1 MKTQIAARR
10 LLAESLAETGEVSA
24 SGAITAALGAV
35 LGPVESTIMTLTEG
49 NRGAG
54 IADAAAAD
62 RSPGEI
68 GPREGF
74 VAAYRTAV
82 VSGSFCGLVA
92 VVLLVFHAVRP
103 QADPLDHPEFAALQ
117 KQAAAEPRN
126 EALKQQVRELDLR
139 LRQEYF
145 RNRQFREW
153 GAWLLIG
160 GGLTFV
166 VAAKIAS
173 SLRRPLPHP
182 SGSDLLDERHERNA
196 ALARLGVGG
205 LAALFLLLGFILA
218 WRGRGTERQLA
229 EASARTRGGGPAVA
243 AQDGAALA
251 RAGSSA
257 MPVGGAPAG
266 QGSPTPREAP
276 SPGGSPPAG
285 GAPNTGAAPV
295 TGAAPRTAAE
305 DCASPEEYA
314 RFWPRFRGPD
324 GSGISAYNDVPTQW
338 NGETGENIA
347 WKSPV
352 PLPGNNS
359 PVVWED
365 KVFVTGADN
374 DRRVVYCFHAE
385 TGEKLWESEIPGTPE
400 STAKPPKVLADTGL
414 AAPTV
419 ATDGRR
425 VYAVFANGDLA
436 AVDFAGKPVWRKS
449 LGIPE
454 NIYGHATSLC
464 TYRDRV
470 IVQFDQGSP
479 DDDLS
484 RLYAFDGKSGEIVWE
499 VSRETANSW
508 TTPIVFHDG
517 KREQLITVADP
528 FVISYNPADGKEW
541 WRFEGTTG
549 DCGPSP
555 VFHGGLIVAG
565 GEYSY
570 YMYGIRADG
579 QGDVTKTHLAW
590 ELEEG
595 LPDTCSPLVVENRL
609 ILLSASAVMTCY
621 NLEDGER
628 LWEHEFPDDTFTASP
643 GLAGGKVFLFAKEGK
658 CYVGTV
664 TDDGFQIE
672 QENSLGEECVTSPA
686 FQPNRIFIRGK
697 EHLFRIGK

>member
-1 MKTQIAARR
+1 
-10 LLAESLAETGEVSA
+10 
-24 SGAITAALGAV
+24 
-35 LGPVESTIMTLTEG
+35 MTSEKG
-49 NRGAG
+49 SREERIG
-54 IADAAAAD
+54 DAATVD
-62 RSPGEI
+62 LPPGD
-68 GPREGF
+68 GAPREGF
-74 VAAYRTAV
+74 LAAYRTAV
-82 VSGSFCGLVA
+82 VSGAFCAVA
-92 VVLLVFHAVRP
+92 ATVLLLHYAVRRNV
-103 QADPLDHPEFAALQ
+103 DPLDHPEFAALQ

-126 EALKQQVRELDLR
+126 EALKQRVRELDLQ
-139 LRQEYF
+139 LRQAYF
-145 RNRQFREW
+145 WDRRFREW

-182 SGSDLLDERHERNA
+182 AGSDLLDERHEQNA
-196 ALARLGVGG
+196 ARARCAVGG
-205 LAALFLLLGFILA
+205 LAALLLVSGLVLWWF
-218 WRGRGTERQLA
+218 GRGVERRLA
-229 EASARTRGGGPAVA
+229 EGAARINDQGTQVA
-243 AQDGAALA
+243 AAEGVRTSAPVETGGMPA
-251 RAGSSA
+251 RGTTT
-257 MPVGGAPAG
+257 P
-266 QGSPTPREAP
+266 QGPGTASPGVAP
-276 SPGGSPPAG
+276 SPAG
-285 GAPNTGAAPV
+285 
-295 TGAAPRTAAE
+295 AE

-314 RFWPRFRGPD
+314 RYWPRFRGPE
-324 GSGISAYNDVPTQW
+324 GSGISAYDDVPTEW
-338 NGETGENIA
+338 NGETGDNIA

-374 DRRVVYCFHAE
+374 DRRAVYCFQAA
-385 TGEKLWESEIPGTPE
+385 TGEKLWECEIPGTPE

-425 VYAVFANGDLA
+425 VYAVFANGDVG
-436 AVDFAGKPVWRKS
+436 AVDFAGKLVWRKS

-454 NIYGHATSLC
+454 NIYGHAASLC

-484 RLYAFDGKSGEIVWE
+484 RLYAFDGKTGEAVWE

-508 TTPIVFHDG
+508 TTPIIFHDG
-517 KREQLITVADP
+517 TREQLITVADP

-555 VFHGGLIVAG
+555 VFHGGLIAAG

-579 QGDVTKTHLAW
+579 EGDVTKTHSAW

-609 ILLSASAVMTCY
+609 ILVSASAVMTCY
-621 NLEDGER
+621 NWETGEK
-628 LWEHEFPDDTFTASP
+628 LWEHEFPEDTFTSSP
-643 GLAGGKVFLFAKEGK
+643 GLAGGKIYLFAHEGK

-664 TDDGFQIE
+664 TDEGFRIE
-672 QENSLGEECVTSPA
+672 HENSLGEECVTSPA
-686 FQPNRIFIRGK
+686 FQPGAIFIRGK
-697 EHLFRIGK
+697 EHLIRIGK

>member
-1 MKTQIAARR
+1 MTFVEGDRGDESGNAAGD
-10 LLAESLAETGEVSA
+10 LSPDA
-24 SGAITAALGAV
+24 SV
-35 LGPVESTIMTLTEG
+35 
-49 NRGAG
+49 
-54 IADAAAAD
+54 
-62 RSPGEI
+62 
-68 GPREGF
+68 PREGF

-82 VSGSFCGLVA
+82 VSGGFCALVA
-92 VVLLVFHAVRP
+92 AVLLVHYAVRP
-103 QADPLDHPEFAALQ
+103 QVDPLDHPEFAALQ
-117 KQAAAEPRN
+117 KRAAAEPRN
-126 EALKQQVRELDLR
+126 EALKERVRELDLR
-139 LRQEYF
+139 LRQEFF
-145 RNRQFREW
+145 RDRRFREW

-182 SGSDLLDERHERNA
+182 AGSDILDERHERNA
-196 ALARLGVGG
+196 ALARYGVGG
-205 LAALFLLLGFILA
+205 LAASLIVSGIVLSWPGRSLQRRLA
-218 WRGRGTERQLA
+218 DASAATAGPGSSVAGSQTDA
-229 EASARTRGGGPAVA
+229 ASARTVPE
-243 AQDGAALA
+243 GA
-251 RAGSSA
+251 
-257 MPVGGAPAG
+257 PVGGAPAS
-266 QGSPTPREAP
+266 QGIAAA
-276 SPGGSPPAG
+276 SPGAARPTG
-285 GAPNTGAAPV
+285 GAE
-295 TGAAPRTAAE
+295 AAE
-305 DCASPEEYA
+305 DCALPEEYA

-324 GSGISAYNDVPTQW
+324 GSGISAYDDIPTQW
-338 NGETGENIA
+338 NAETGENIA

-374 DRRVVYCFHAE
+374 DRRVVYCFQAA
-385 TGEKLWESEIPGTPE
+385 TGEKLWECEIPGTPE

-425 VYAVFANGDLA
+425 VYAVFANGDLG
-436 AVDFAGKPVWRKS
+436 AVDFNGTLVWRKS

-484 RLYAFDGKSGEIVWE
+484 KLYAFDGKSGETVWE
-499 VSRETANSW
+499 VSRQTANSW
-508 TTPIVFHDG
+508 TTPIIFHDG
-517 KREQLITVADP
+517 GREQLITVSDP
-528 FVISYNPADGKEW
+528 FVISYHPADGKEW

-555 VFHGGLIVAG
+555 VFHGGVIAAG

-579 QGDVTKTHLAW
+579 EGDVTKTHLAW
-590 ELEEG
+590 ELEDG
-595 LPDTCSPLVVENRL
+595 LPDTCSPLVFDKRL

-621 NLEDGER
+621 NWETGEK
-628 LWEHEFPDDTFTASP
+628 LWEHEFPEDMFTASP
-643 GLAGGKVFLFAKEGK
+643 GLAGGRVYLFAHDGK
-658 CYVGTV
+658 GYVGTV
-664 TDDGFQIE
+664 SDEGFLIE
-672 QENSLGEECVTSPA
+672 HESSLGEECVTSPA
-686 FQPNRIFIRGK
+686 FQPGCIFIRGK
-697 EHLFRIGK
+697 EHLIRIGK

>member
-1 MKTQIAARR
+1 MTF
-10 LLAESLAETGEVSA
+10 AEE
-24 SGAITAALGAV
+24 
-35 LGPVESTIMTLTEG
+35 
-49 NRGAG
+49 NRGEG
-54 IADAAAAD
+54 IGNAAAGD
-62 RSPGEI
+62 PSPGAST
-68 GPREGF
+68 PREGF

-82 VSGSFCGLVA
+82 VSGGFCALVA
-92 VVLLVFHAVRP
+92 AVLLVHFTVRP
-103 QADPLDHPEFAALQ
+103 QVDPLDHPEFAALQ

-126 EALKQQVRELDLR
+126 EALKERVRELDLR

-145 RNRQFREW
+145 RDRRFREW

-160 GGLTFV
+160 GGLTFT

-182 SGSDLLDERHERNA
+182 TGSDILDERHERNA
-196 ALARLGVGG
+196 ALARFGVGG
-205 LAALFLLLGFILA
+205 LAALFLISGIALSWYGRSVQRRLA
-218 WRGRGTERQLA
+218 D
-229 EASARTRGGGPAVA
+229 ASARIGGPGSTVTASRTGQA
-243 AQDGAALA
+243 SA
-251 RAGSSA
+251 RIAPEGT
-257 MPVGGAPAG
+257 PVGGAQA
-266 QGSPTPREAP
+266 
-276 SPGGSPPAG
+276 SPGAGAATAGTAARPAG
-285 GAPNTGAAPV
+285 G
-295 TGAAPRTAAE
+295 AE
-305 DCASPEEYA
+305 DCASPDEYA

-324 GSGISAYNDVPTQW
+324 GSGISAYDDVPTQW
-338 NGETGENIA
+338 NAETGENIA

-365 KVFVTGADN
+365 KVFVTGADQ
-374 DRRVVYCFHAE
+374 DRRVVYFFQAA
-385 TGEKLWESEIPGTPE
+385 TGEKLWECEIPGTPQ

-425 VYAVFANGDLA
+425 VYAVFANGDLG
-436 AVDFAGKPVWRKS
+436 AVDFAGKPVWHKS

-479 DDDLS
+479 DDELS
-484 RLYAFDGKSGEIVWE
+484 KLYAFDGKSGETVWE
-499 VSRETANSW
+499 VSRQTANSW

-517 KREQLITVADP
+517 AREQLITVSDP
-528 FVISYNPADGKEW
+528 FVISYHPDDGKEW

-555 VFHGGLIVAG
+555 IFHGGLVVAG

-579 QGDVTKTHLAW
+579 EGDVTKTHLAW

-595 LPDTCSPLVVENRL
+595 LPDTCSPLAFDNRL
-609 ILLSASAVMTCY
+609 ILLSPSAVMTCY
-621 NLEDGER
+621 NLETGEK
-628 LWEHEFPDDTFTASP
+628 LWEHEFPDDMFTASP
-643 GLAGGKVFLFAKEGK
+643 GLAGGKVYLFAHDGK
-658 CYVGTV
+658 GYVGTV
-664 TDDGFQIE
+664 SDEGFQIE
-672 QENSLGEECVTSPA
+672 HENSLGEECVTSPA
-686 FQPNRIFIRGK
+686 FQPGCIFVRGK
-697 EHLFRIGK
+697 EHLIRIGK